1 MSFQEEYEAVRGTA
15 AAGLLDLSARGRV
28 EVSGTEAVM
37 FLNGLI
43 SNDVKTLADGAWMT
57 AAFPDVKGRL
67 VAFARVINREGKF
80 LLDTEAATRDAIYK
94 TLERFTFAG
103 DFQLRDLAEELA
115 LVSVQ
120 GARANEIIAKVFGD
134 KAAQTTRGAAWLDA
148 EKQTTIIRDTHTGE
162 DGFDIFIN
170 VEDATRVQQ
179 SLIDAGAR
187 PVTDETLEL
196 LRIEA
201 GIPRYGADMNAETVV
216 LETGLDDAVS
226 YTKGC
231 YIGQEIIA
239 RIHYRGH
246 VARKLAGVLLDEVVE
261 VPAGSKVMHA
271 GDGKEIGRTM
281 SATVSP
287 RLNRAIALSHIRYA
301 YLADGTEAK
310 VVINEQE
317 HMARVVALPFVR
329 GSWHSDDDNAAE
341 VGATTAGETAA

>member
-1 MSFQEEYEAVRGTA
+1 MSVQEEYEAVRGGA
-15 AAGLLDLSARGRV
+15 AAGLIDLSARGRV

-67 VAFARVINREGKF
+67 IAFARVINRGGKF
-80 LLDTEAATRDAIYK
+80 MLDTEAATRDAIYK
-94 TLERFTFAG
+94 TLERFTYAG
-103 DFQLRDLAEELA
+103 DFHLRDLADELA
-115 LVSVQ
+115 LMSVQ
-120 GARANEIIAKVFGD
+120 GARASEVIAKVFGD
-134 KAAQTTRGAAWLDA
+134 EAAQTARGAAWLDA
-148 EKQTTIIRDTHTGE
+148 DKLTTIIRATHTGE

-170 VEDATRVQQ
+170 RSEHERVQQ
-179 SLIDAGAR
+179 SLIDAGAQ
-187 PVTDETLEL
+187 PVNDATREL

-201 GIPRYGADMNAETVV
+201 GIPRYGADMNGETVV
-216 LETGLDDAVS
+216 LETGLDEAVS
-226 YTKGC
+226 YKKGC

-246 VARKLAGVLLDEVVE
+246 VARRLAGVLLDEVVE
-261 VPAGSKVMHA
+261 VPAGSKVVHA

-287 RLNRAIALSHIRYA
+287 CLNRAIALSHIRYA
-301 YLADGTEAK
+301 YLVDGTEAK
-310 VVINEQE
+310 VIINEQE
-317 HMARVVALPFVR
+317 HAARIVALPFVR
-329 GSWHSDDDNAAE
+329 GSWHGDDDNAAE

>member
-1 MSFQEEYEAVRGTA
+1 MSFQEEYEAVRGGTT
-15 AAGLLDLSARGRV
+15 AGLLDLSSRGRV

-43 SNDVKTLADGAWMT
+43 SNDVKTLSDGAWMT

-67 VAFARVINREGKF
+67 IAFARVINRDGKF

-103 DFQLRDLAEELA
+103 DFHLRDLAEELA

-120 GARANEIIAKVFGD
+120 GTRASEIIAQVFGD
-134 KAAQTTRGAAWLDA
+134 EAAQTTGGAAWLDA

-162 DGFDIFIN
+162 DGFDIFIK
-170 VEDATRVQQ
+170 VEDASRVRQ
-179 SLIDAGAR
+179 SLIDAGAQS
-187 PVTDETLEL
+187 VSNETLEL

-201 GIPRYGADMNAETVV
+201 GIPRYGADMNHETVV
-216 LETGLDDAVS
+216 LETGLDEAVS

-246 VARKLAGVLLDEVVE
+246 VARRLAGVLLDEAVE

-271 GDGKEIGRTM
+271 DDGKEIGRTM

-301 YLADGTEAK
+301 YLAAGTEAK
-310 VVINEQE
+310 VIINEQE
-317 HMARVVALPFVR
+317 HAARVVALPFVR
-329 GSWHSDDDNAAE
+329 GSWHSYDDNAAE
-341 VGATTAGETAA
+341 VGATTAGETTA